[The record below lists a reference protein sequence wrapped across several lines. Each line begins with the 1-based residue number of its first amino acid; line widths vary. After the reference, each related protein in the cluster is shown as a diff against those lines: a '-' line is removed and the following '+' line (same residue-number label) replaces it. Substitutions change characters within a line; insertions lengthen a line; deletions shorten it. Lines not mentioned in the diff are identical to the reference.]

1 MKSHCW
7 IFIFLCTILSSHLYA
22 HTHEDDCHV
31 PQAGFFLGLGGSYNS
46 TFLNRYFN
54 GTGVSNIYLTGALV
68 GTGIAGGPAT
78 PFHDLFSTFAPV
90 AQTGYFQ
97 HFHHSNN
104 LLGIKFL
111 YKYLGSTST
120 ENNIVSPQVGSF
132 TTIGGGGETFTGH
145 FVMGSAQ
152 TTIDH
157 ELALLLYLGR
167 SFYKTYTVFW
177 HRSLFI

>member
-46 TFLNRYFN
+46 VLLNCYFN

-90 AQTGYFQ
+90 AQAGYFR

-104 LLGIKFL
+104 LLGMKFFYPL
-111 YKYLGSTST
+111 RRKTH
-120 ENNIVSPQVGSF
+120 F
-132 TTIGGGGETFTGH
+132 FRGG
-145 FVMGSAQ
+145 M
-152 TTIDH
+152 
-157 ELALLLYLGR
+157 
-167 SFYKTYTVFW
+167 
-177 HRSLFI
+177 